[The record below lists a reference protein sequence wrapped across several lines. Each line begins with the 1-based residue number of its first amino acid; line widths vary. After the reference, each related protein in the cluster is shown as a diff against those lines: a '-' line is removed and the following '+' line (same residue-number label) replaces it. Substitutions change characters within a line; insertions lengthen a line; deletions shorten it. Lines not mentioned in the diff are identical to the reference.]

1 MELLLLRNA
10 EKYPLAV
17 LVSEFLNAQASYKA
31 VNQDQWVNIL
41 DFCSQIEPDLSNYD
55 ETSSCTG
62 APHHHH
68 TPHAHMHT
76 TRPRRAT
83 GFLLTC
89 AGPVLLDEY
98 VEWLRE
104 KDPEKYP
111 LPTRAGDTLGYC

>member
-1 MELLLLRNA
+1 MERGPLTLATDFDTAEFLVELLLLRNA

-68 TPHAHMHT
+68 HTPHAHMHART
-76 TRPRRAT
+76 HAYPRTREPQPS
-83 GFLLTC
+83 C
-89 AGPVLLDEY
+89 
-98 VEWLRE
+98 
-104 KDPEKYP
+104 
-111 LPTRAGDTLGYC
+111 